1 MQIERAAGAS
11 ICPKMSIG
19 IGPKSAD
26 ALRHTPVE
34 DAVAF
39 LSAAILI
46 ALGIALFEHA
56 GLMTGGTAGL
66 ALLLSYGFEIS
77 FGAAFLL
84 VNLPFMALAV
94 LRMGWRFTARTLTAV
109 ALVSAATEIQRPW
122 LAFAAVQPAWAALVA
137 GLLVG
142 VGLLIL
148 FRHRGSLGGFN
159 VLVLH
164 LQERFGWRAGWVQLG
179 LDTAILLLSL
189 SVVSPSIIAIS
200 LIGAFSLNLT
210 LAINHRPGRYIA
222 V

>member
-1 MQIERAAGAS
+1 
-11 ICPKMSIG
+11 MSIG

-26 ALRHTPVE
+26 ALRHTPLE
-34 DAVAF
+34 DTVAF

-66 ALLLSYGFEIS
+66 ALLLSYGSDIS

-84 VNLPFMALAV
+84 VNLPFMVLAAM
-94 LRMGWRFTARTLTAV
+94 RMGWRFTMRTLAAV
-109 ALVSAATEIQRPW
+109 ALVSVATEIQRPW
-122 LAFAAVQPAWAALVA
+122 LGFGSVQPAWAALVA

-159 VLVLH
+159 VLVLY

-189 SVVSPSIIAIS
+189 SVVSPLVIAIS
-200 LIGAFSLNLT
+200 LIGALSLNLT